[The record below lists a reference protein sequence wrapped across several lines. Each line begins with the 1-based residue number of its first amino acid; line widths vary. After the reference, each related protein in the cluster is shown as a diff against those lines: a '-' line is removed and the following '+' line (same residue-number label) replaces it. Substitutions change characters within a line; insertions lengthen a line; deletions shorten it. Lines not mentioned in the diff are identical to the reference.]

1 MKTTGIQASA
11 GSRRGTVR
19 ALVLAAALLTLSA
32 GCATTASNPQDPL
45 EGYNRAM
52 FSFNDGVD
60 RALIKPAAQAY
71 EAVLPSPV
79 RTGVGNVFG
88 NIGDPWIGINNLLQ
102 GKVAD
107 ALSDL
112 MRFLVNSTFG
122 FAGILDVASE
132 MGLPKHDEDLGQ
144 TLGSW
149 GVGEGV
155 YVVLPFFGPRTV
167 RDAVALPVD
176 MMGDDVW
183 GITHIPTRNTLTA
196 VRLVHARSRVLGIDR
211 TLEEG
216 TLDKYSYVRDFYLEQ
231 RRYKV
236 FDGNPPRVYEDFNG
250 DEQSGS
256 SLGREIDAIASSAL
270 EDLELLGVGEVVMLV
285 DTQSQP
291 N

>member
-1 MKTTGIQASA
+1 MKIPAVHEVPRSG
-11 GSRRGTVR
+11 RRAMRV
-19 ALVLAAALLTLSA
+19 LVLAASVLTMGA

-60 RALIKPAAQAY
+60 RALIKPAAQVY

-88 NIGDPWIGINNLLQ
+88 NVGDPWIGFNNLLQ
-102 GKVAD
+102 GKGAD

-112 MRFLVNSTFG
+112 MRFLVNSVFG
-122 FAGILDVASE
+122 FAGILDIASE
-132 MGLPKHDEDLGQ
+132 MGLAKHDEDLGQ
-144 TLGSW
+144 TLGRW

-155 YVVLPFFGPRTV
+155 YVVLPFFGPRTL
-167 RDAVALPVD
+167 RDAAVFPVD
-176 MMGDDVW
+176 LMGDDVW
-183 GITHIPTRNTLTA
+183 GISHVPTRNTLTA
-196 VRLVHARSRVLGIDR
+196 VRLVHARSRVLGIDK

-236 FDGNPPRVYEDFNG
+236 FDGNPPRVYEDF
-250 DEQSGS
+250 DSDS
-256 SLGREIDAIASSAL
+256 SAATLGRDVDTVAASAV
-270 EDLELLGVGEVVMLV
+270 ERLELLGVGELVMPG
-285 DTQSQP
+285 DTSP
-291 N
+291 HAN

>member
-19 ALVLAAALLTLSA
+19 ALVLATALLTLSA

-250 DEQSGS
+250 DEPSGS
-256 SLGREIDAIASSAL
+256 SLGREIDAVASSAV
-270 EDLELLGVGEVVMLV
+270 EDLELLGVGEVVMLG
-285 DTQSQP
+285 DTKSHP